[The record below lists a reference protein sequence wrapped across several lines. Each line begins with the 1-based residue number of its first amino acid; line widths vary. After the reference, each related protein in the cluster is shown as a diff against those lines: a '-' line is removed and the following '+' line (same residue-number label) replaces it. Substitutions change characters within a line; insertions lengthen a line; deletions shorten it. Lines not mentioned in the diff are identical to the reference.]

1 METTRQQKVS
11 RQIQKDISDIF
22 LREASEFLR
31 GSMASVSQVRVSPD
45 LSFAKIYISVFPFDR
60 SEAILSVL
68 TENVRMIRKS
78 LSRRM
83 KNQLKSMPEIAFYLD
98 DSLEYVENIDKLL
111 K

>member
-11 RQIQKDISDIF
+11 KQIQKDISDIF

-31 GSMASVSQVRVSPD
+31 GVITTVTQVRVSPD
-45 LSFAKIYISVFPFDR
+45 LSFAKIYISVFPFAKG
-60 SEAILSVL
+60 EEIVKAL
-68 TENVRMIRKS
+68 TDNNKALRMA
-78 LSRRM
+78 LSRKM

-111 K
+111 Q